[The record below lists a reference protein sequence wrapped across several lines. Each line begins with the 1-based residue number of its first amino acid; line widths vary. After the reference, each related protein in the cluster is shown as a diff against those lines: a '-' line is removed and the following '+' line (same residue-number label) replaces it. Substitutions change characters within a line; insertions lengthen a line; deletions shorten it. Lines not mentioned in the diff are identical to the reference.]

1 MLSFRLF
8 FHQLAYR
15 PNCCLVFR
23 RMSQSPVE
31 WHGYETSSGP
41 SGSHGQNGNYA
52 PLISQSTHQLIL
64 TRVQQLHQYIPQAE
78 QQLMQQQSMQHSQM
92 QQQLMK
98 HPQMQHHRVDQMM
111 QPTSSV
117 SQTPLQNH
125 QHQTPL
131 LTGLYPANVSR
142 PPNPQTANPPTYH
155 ILQPVSHPSANVQPR
170 CQDPPP
176 TPQSPPGGL
185 FAAMEAKSASGS
197 LSGTV
202 TVQLKRQMNAFMVWA
217 RSERKLMAK
226 KHPKMHNSEIWILL
240 RQKWEA
246 MPIDRKQAFVDE
258 ARRMPAV
265 RYISEST
272 TARGVT
278 FN

>member
-92 QQQLMK
+92 QQQLMQQQLMQHSQIQLQLMQQQLMK

-117 SQTPLQNH
+117 SQTSLQNH

-131 LTGLYPANVSR
+131 LTGLYLAN
-142 PPNPQTANPPTYH
+142 
-155 ILQPVSHPSANVQPR
+155 
-170 CQDPPP
+170 
-176 TPQSPPGGL
+176 
-185 FAAMEAKSASGS
+185 
-197 LSGTV
+197 
-202 TVQLKRQMNAFMVWA
+202 
-217 RSERKLMAK
+217 
-226 KHPKMHNSEIWILL
+226 
-240 RQKWEA
+240 
-246 MPIDRKQAFVDE
+246 
-258 ARRMPAV
+258 
-265 RYISEST
+265 
-272 TARGVT
+272 
-278 FN
+278 